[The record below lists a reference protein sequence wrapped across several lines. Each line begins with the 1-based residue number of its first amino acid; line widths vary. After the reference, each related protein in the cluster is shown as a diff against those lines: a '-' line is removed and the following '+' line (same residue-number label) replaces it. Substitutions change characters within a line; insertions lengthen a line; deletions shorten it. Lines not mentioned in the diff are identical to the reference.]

1 MMAVVFN
8 GFITLGQAIF
18 AIGMTLSDPSM
29 RWPVMYVGRII
40 FGFGGESLSVAQ
52 SAIIAKWFVG
62 KELALGTG
70 FRLCCAADFLPNRL
84 PVLPRRS
91 FGRQSCASPC
101 GFCH

>member
-1 MMAVVFN
+1 VFN

-18 AIGMTLSDPSM
+18 AIGMTLSEPSM

-62 KELALGTG
+62 KELALGTFG
-70 FRLCCAADFLPNRL
+70 VWFFPPATTAAVRDSLP
-84 PVLPRRS
+84 
-91 FGRQSCASPC
+91 
-101 GFCH
+101 